1 MILFAETSAIAWVGG
16 VLIGIMGGIGGTWLW
31 CKAQRQLMLARL
43 QAGLSNIKKEDYVP
57 EKSGMSDPISTL
69 THDFFKMKKAA
80 DRNLLNAMEFGDRL
94 NSVLNNMI
102 EGVIVLDDRC
112 RVIYANE
119 SSLSLLSIE
128 PETLQDRSFLEVVR
142 NPTIAQVV
150 ERCFSRKETV
160 KTEFETIRGLRRTL
174 ALRASWMPS
183 ETQNRAMLVFND
195 VTNLRHLEN
204 MRRDFVAN
212 VSHELK
218 TPLASIKAYAETLR
232 MGGLDDLEN
241 RVGFVA
247 TIEEQANRLHQLII
261 DLIHL
266 GRIEEGRTA
275 FQISNVDMCSLLE
288 ERVQIFRDDARKAQI
303 MLEIDTPEEE
313 IWGRADDEGMQTI
326 IDNLISNAI
335 RYTPPE
341 GRVLVSCKTNG
352 DHVTIEVS
360 DTGIGIA
367 PEQQERVFERFYR
380 VDKARSREKGGTGLG
395 LSIVKH
401 LVQSFGGKMRLK
413 STIGRGST
421 FSVSVPLATSQTN
434 LQA

>member
-16 VLIGIMGGIGGTWLW
+16 VLIGILGGIGGTWLW
-31 CKAQRQLMLARL
+31 CKSQRHLMLARL

>member
-57 EKSGMSDPISTL
+57 EKSGMSDPISML

>member
-1 MILFAETSAIAWVGG
+1 MILFAETSAFSWVGG
-16 VLIGIMGGIGGTWLW
+16 MLIGIIGGIGGTLLW
-31 CKAQRQLMLARL
+31 CKSQRQQMLARL
-43 QAGLSNIKKEDYVP
+43 KTGLSSIEKDDYAY
-57 EKSGMSDPISTL
+57 EKSGIIDPISTL
-69 THDFFKMKKAA
+69 TNDLFKIKTAA
-80 DRNLLNAMEFGDRL
+80 DRDLVNAREFGARL

-119 SSLSLLSIE
+119 SSLSLLSVE
-128 PETLQDRSFLEVVR
+128 LETLQDRSFVEAVR
-142 NPTIAQVV
+142 NPTIEQVV

-183 ETQNRAMLVFND
+183 ETRKRVMLVLND

-218 TPLASIKAYAETLR
+218 TPLASIKAYSETLR

-275 FQISNVDMCSLLE
+275 FQITNVDMCSLLE

-352 DHVTIEVS
+352 DRVTIEVS

-401 LVQSFGGKMRLK
+401 LVQSFGGKMKLK

-421 FSVSVPLATSQTN
+421 FSVSVPLATSQAN

>member
-1 MILFAETSAIAWVGG
+1 MILFAETSAFSWVGG
-16 VLIGIMGGIGGTWLW
+16 VLIGMMGGIGGTLLW
-31 CKAQRQLMLARL
+31 CKSQRQQMLARL
-43 QAGLSNIKKEDYVP
+43 KTGFSSIEKDDYVY
-57 EKSGMSDPISTL
+57 EKSGMVDPISTL
-69 THDFFKMKKAA
+69 THDFFKVKTAA
-80 DRNLLNAMEFGDRL
+80 DRNLVNAREFGDRL

-119 SSLSLLSIE
+119 SSLSLLSVE
-128 PETLQDRSFLEVVR
+128 LETLQDRSFLEAVR
-142 NPTIAQVV
+142 NPTIEQVV
-150 ERCFSRKETV
+150 DRCFSRKETV

-183 ETQNRAMLVFND
+183 ETRKRAMLVFND

-218 TPLASIKAYAETLR
+218 TPLASIKAYSETLR

-275 FQISNVDMCSLLE
+275 FQITNVDMCSLLE
-288 ERVQIFRDDARKAQI
+288 ERVQTFRDDARKAQI

-401 LVQSFGGKMRLK
+401 LVQSFGGKMTLK

-421 FSVSVPLATSQTN
+421 FSVSVPLATSQAN

>member
-1 MILFAETSAIAWVGG
+1 MILLAETPAFAW
-16 VLIGIMGGIGGTWLW
+16 IGGILLGVTVGAFGALRWS
-31 CKAQRQLMLARL
+31 KSERQRMMGRL
-43 QAGLSNIKKEDYVP
+43 QSNLSNIEKDEYVA
-57 EKSGMSDPISTL
+57 EKTPKSDSIAQL
-69 THDFFKMKKAA
+69 TNDFYRIKNESDTNF
-80 DRNLLNAMEFGDRL
+80 LNAKEFGDRL
-94 NSVLNNMI
+94 NSVLNNMV
-102 EGVIVLDDRC
+102 EGVIVIDDRH
-112 RVIYANE
+112 RFIYANE

-128 PETLQDRSFLEVVR
+128 HESLQERSILEVLR
-142 NPTIAQVV
+142 NPTIEQVV
-150 ERCFSRKETV
+150 EKCFSRKETV

-183 ETQNRAMLVFND
+183 ETQNRAMLVLND

-247 TIEEQANRLHQLII
+247 TIEEQANRLHQLIM

-275 FQISNVDMCSLLE
+275 FQITDVDMCSLLE
-288 ERVQIFRDDARKAQI
+288 ERVQSFRDDARKAQI

-341 GRVLVSCKTNG
+341 GRVLVRCKVRDDN
-352 DHVTIEVS
+352 VLIEVS

-367 PEQQERVFERFYR
+367 PEQQERIFERFYR

-401 LVQSFGGKMRLK
+401 LVQSFGGKMDLE
-413 STIGRGST
+413 SSIGRGSKFT
-421 FSVSVPLATSQTN
+421 VGLPLATSEAN